1 MQASDSIDVAPG
13 PLVDRVRHGDSAGVE
28 ELRQLLGCGIRYLVA
43 RELPASQV
51 NGCTQDVLDR
61 VTRGIQNG
69 DLGNPA
75 RLVQYVR
82 THLATR
88 MREIQHEQGPRE
100 DVPIPDSSV
109 KIMQDLLLSLSQTER
124 ESLDRYYVRG
134 QDDRQI
140 CRELHVPATEFRSLK
155 MRVKARFYEV
165 CQKGSVGGFPSQGQG
180 GAEDARAGAEI
191 GNYPSLPGITYS
203 WTAGSSQNLPSAA
216 SRQHTGIVDPLAM

>member
-1 MQASDSIDVAPG
+1 MQTSDSIDVAPG

-28 ELRQLLGCGIRYLVA
+28 EFRQFASCGIRYLVA

-88 MREIQHEQGPRE
+88 MREIQYEQGPRE
-100 DVPIPDSSV
+100 DVPIPDGSV
-109 KIMQDLLLSLSQTER
+109 KIMQDLPLILWQSER

-134 QDDRQI
+134 HDDRQI
-140 CRELHVPATEFRSLK
+140 CRRS
-155 MRVKARFYEV
+155 E
-165 CQKGSVGGFPSQGQG
+165 
-180 GAEDARAGAEI
+180 E
-191 GNYPSLPGITYS
+191 
-203 WTAGSSQNLPSAA
+203 
-216 SRQHTGIVDPLAM
+216 